1 MAPVIRQQTLQ
12 GHPELPTHLE
22 RLSAVLDNETMAE
35 LNAMIDVDR
44 MLITAVASNF
54 LLRSGLR

>member
-12 GHPELPTHLE
+12 RHPELPTYLDQ
-22 RLSAVLDNETMAE
+22 LSAVIDNETMAE

-44 MLITAVASNF
+44 KRITAVASNF